1 MCDTVTEADTRGKA
15 GTGSVLSLDAI
26 GRQEIFL
33 LGKDSLFSTNGVE
46 KKRRHTNFST
56 YQTTTKV
63 SNPGTIVNWPFGQTI
78 LVTLKPQ
85 QMGDLLKNMY
95 IKCRMPRLQDVSLFD
110 TSYCDQL
117 GRAIL
122 KKAIFR
128 VDTQEIETIYDDW
141 NVIRDQLYLTAD
153 QKTSMQSL
161 VNGGQSEG
169 TFSNSSIKAG
179 PVDLYIPL
187 NFFFANNDATFFP
200 LCAITQQQIVI
211 SLTFNFVSFF
221 SDTRTPELY
230 PDSDF
235 QCSLPEFDLVCE
247 QLIVSPEE
255 RLYLQNVDHK
265 VLIETVRRQPVLNIQ
280 AKTPRIKNY
289 LVPNIPVK
297 SFHWFY
303 RMDRFEDTATILRN
317 YYKQRYNF
325 SQVQS
330 EDISVQAQYPILSDA
345 KFFMNG
351 DSQLGFLEDS
361 AHNNPQTS
369 YYYKYLQPT
378 TAGYSTPTRN
388 VYTYT
393 FSLEPLETP
402 ISGAT
407 DFSKM
412 VADKTF
418 IDSSIMA
425 SASSNNFNMHM
436 FYIGLVT
443 LEFSGGFLK

>member
-1 MCDTVTEADTRGKA
+1 MCDTVTDADTRGKA

-33 LGKDSLFSTNGVE
+33 LGKDSLFMTESDE
-46 KKRRHTNFST
+46 KRRHTNFSM
-56 YQTTTKV
+56 YQTFTKV
-63 SNPGTIVNWPFGQTI
+63 TNPGGVVNWPFGQTI

-95 IKCRMPRLQDVSLFD
+95 LKCRMPRLQDVSQFD
-110 TSYCDQL
+110 TSYCDQV

-122 KKAIFR
+122 QKAIFR
-128 VDTQEIETIYDDW
+128 VDGQEVETIYDDW
-141 NVIRDQLYLTAD
+141 NIIRDQLYLTSD
-153 QKTSMQSL
+153 QKISMQSL
-161 VNGGQSEG
+161 VNGGQAEG
-169 TFSNSSIKAG
+169 TLSSSSIKAG
-179 PVDLYIPL
+179 PIDLYIPL

-200 LCAITQQQIVI
+200 MCAITQQKIII
-211 SLTFNFVSFF
+211 SLTFNTVSFF

-230 PDSDF
+230 PGSEF
-235 QCSLPEFDLVCE
+235 QCSLAEFSIVCE
-247 QLIVSPEE
+247 QVVVSPEE
-255 RLYLQNVDHK
+255 RLYLQSVDHTL
-265 VLIETVRRQPVLNIQ
+265 LIETVKRQPVLNIQ
-280 AKTPRIKNY
+280 PSVPRIKNF

-303 RMDRFEDTATILRN
+303 RRVNFEDTATVTKNFFR
-317 YYKQRYNF
+317 QRYNF
-325 SQVQS
+325 SYVAS
-330 EDISVQAQYPILSDA
+330 DNISVQSDYPILSDA
-345 KFFMNG
+345 RFFMNG
-351 DSQLGFLEDS
+351 ESQLGFLEDS
-361 AHNNPQTS
+361 VQNNPQTS

-378 TAGYSTPTRN
+378 TAGYSTPERN

-393 FSLEPLETP
+393 FSLEPLATP
-402 ISGAT
+402 ISGSM

-418 IDSSIMA
+418 IDSSILA
-425 SASSNNFNMHM
+425 SASSNSFNMHM